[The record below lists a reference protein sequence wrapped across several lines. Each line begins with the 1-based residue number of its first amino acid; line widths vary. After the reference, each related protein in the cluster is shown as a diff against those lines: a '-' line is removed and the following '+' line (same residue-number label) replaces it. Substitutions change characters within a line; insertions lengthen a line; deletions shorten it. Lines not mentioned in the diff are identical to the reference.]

1 MKYFIVDAFTDEP
14 FGGNPA
20 GVVLIDTA
28 EFPDEK
34 YMQQVAAEFRYSETA
49 FVRRD
54 GEEEFTVRYFT
65 PCGEVDLCGHAT
77 IATFSTLY
85 KLGVIDDGAICI
97 NHTLAGDLPVEVG
110 KKTMMQM
117 AEPQIIDTVVNIE
130 RLRGI
135 MGMDFSKNELPVQV
149 VSTGL
154 PDIIVLVDGIDEL
167 NAINPDMKALAKLS
181 KELDVTGVHAF
192 ALSDDGYTAHV
203 RNFAPLYGIPEESAT
218 GTANA
223 ALTHYLHH
231 NGIISS
237 PAECQFL
244 QGEAMQRPSVVTTS
258 LKADGT
264 IWVGGE
270 STIIA
275 IGSMIIENKQN

>member
-20 GVVLIDTA
+20 GVVLIDTV

-34 YMQQVAAEFRYSETA
+34 FTQQVAAEFRYSETA

-97 NHTLAGDLPVEVG
+97 NHTLAGDLPVKVG

-154 PDIIVLVDGIDEL
+154 PDIIMPVDGIDKL
-167 NAINPDMKALAKLS
+167 NAINPDMEALAKLS

-192 ALSDDGYTAHV
+192 ALSNDGYIAHV
-203 RNFAPLYGIPEESAT
+203 RNFAPFYGIPEESAT

-237 PAECQFL
+237 PAECHFL

-258 LKADGT
+258 LRADGT

-275 IGSMIIENKQN
+275 IGEIIIES